1 MVDDKGQLGVMP
13 IEEAL
18 KIAQERGLDVIEI
31 SPTANPPVV
40 KIADFGKFKYE
51 RERGEREHRSKQ
63 KEVET
68 KMLRIGYATGL
79 HDLEMRA
86 NQAKKF
92 LEGRNKVRIDIVLR
106 GREKAHRDFAK
117 KRFEE
122 FLALIPGHEKE
133 APIKSSPQGF
143 TVTIHGLTQTKKA
156 DESR

>member
-1 MVDDKGQLGVMP
+1 MP
-13 IEEAL
+13 VEEAL
-18 KIAQERGLDVIEI
+18 RIAQERGLDLIEI
-31 SPTANPPVV
+31 APTAQPPVV

-68 KMLRIGYATGL
+68 KMLRIGYATGM

-92 LEGRNKVRIDIVLR
+92 LEGRNKVRIDMVLR
-106 GREKAHRDFAK
+106 GRQKAHRDFAR

-122 FLALIPGHEKE
+122 FLVLIPGHEKE
-133 APIKSSPQGF
+133 APIKSTPQGF
-143 TVTIHGLTQTKKA
+143 TVIIHSASQAKNAQTQ
-156 DESR
+156 